1 MSGTESISELLRVF
15 REVVKFNCTIE
26 IDEEV
31 FMAEDGGPEEARKML
46 SALESTSKKIGE
58 CNNLVETWK
67 EEKEKLEKLVNESEF
82 FKFRGIR
89 K

>member
-1 MSGTESISELLRVF
+1 MSSTESIPELLRVF
-15 REVVKFNCTIE
+15 REVLEFSHSME

-31 FMAEDGGPEEARKML
+31 FMAESGGPEEARKML